1 MMSLWVLTSANHPDV
16 FVGLDV
22 LLNQTL
28 HVRALR
34 ERLRSFCTAR
44 DNQEVEI
51 VLSGN
56 LTQQGHKQV
65 W

>member
-1 MMSLWVLTSANHPDV
+1 MMSLWVLTSADHPDV

-34 ERLRSFCTAR
+34 ERL
-44 DNQEVEI
+44 
-51 VLSGN
+51 
-56 LTQQGHKQV
+56 
-65 W
+65 